1 MITVYEEKHV
11 KNPGTY
17 DDADLILKL
26 YDLRREERMR
36 SARKWVMSQP
46 PFAKREQFLTACP
59 PGSEENA
66 SFRMV
71 TSYWDMASSFIVA
84 GILNGELFFRSNNFE
99 LVLVWER
106 VRRMVPETRETQK
119 NPLYLKSLEEVAG
132 QFIEFLRK
140 NAPGYYEN
148 IAATLE
154 KQIQAR

>member
-1 MITVYEEKHV
+1 MQHA

-17 DDADLILKL
+17 DDAHLILKL
-26 YDLRREERMR
+26 YDLRREDRMR
-36 SARKWVMSQP
+36 TARKWMMSQA
-46 PFAKREQFLTACP
+46 PFATREQFLTACP

-71 TSYWDMASSFIVA
+71 TSYWEMASAFIVD
-84 GILNGELFFRSNNFE
+84 GILNAELVFRSNNNE

-106 VRRMVPETRETQK
+106 VRRIVRETREAQK

-132 QFIEFLRK
+132 RFIEFLQK

-148 IAATLE
+148 VSATLE
-154 KQIQAR
+154 KQMQAR